1 MEAFHQNIDALEQQI
16 VQLIQKWKG
25 VREQNNALIEQ
36 NKQLETEIE
45 AKRSELDAGTEASHI
60 SVEPIV
66 SSDLSYIQKAIDQ
79 QILRIDSCIELIN
92 KELDGKG

>member
-1 MEAFHQNIDALEQQI
+1 MEAFHQNIDALEQRMT
-16 VQLIQKWKG
+16 QLIQKWKR
-25 VREQNNALIEQ
+25 VHKQNIALIEQ

-45 AKRSELDAGTEASHI
+45 AKRSEIDTDIKDSNKTI
-60 SVEPIV
+60 EPVV

-79 QILRIDSCIELIN
+79 QIERIDSCIELIN